1 MKTNSDRLFI
11 VLGITMTIF
20 VTINAQQ
27 MSQQKIANGNI
38 DARVEY
44 VIKQMTLE
52 EKIKMLVGGGP
63 SEFEGIPR
71 LGISNMICSD
81 GPRGPHGP
89 VGYPAGISIGASFN
103 PELVK
108 EEAAAIGKECRAK
121 GIGMLLGPA
130 VNINRDPLGARFFEY
145 LTEDPY
151 LDAQLTAAYVKGV
164 QSQHVSAC
172 VKHFVCN
179 NRDWNRNN
187 YMSIVDKRALHEI
200 YFPAFKAGVEEGHT
214 LGIMTAANGVNN
226 EFCSDSHY
234 LLTDVLK
241 DTWGFKGFVI
251 TDWLGTRSTKKA
263 AMAGL
268 DISMPYSENSLFGK
282 PLLEAVQAGE
292 VPISVINDKVRRILR
307 VMAWAGNLDKGGI
320 KATGSFDTTSHEEI
334 ALKAA
339 EEGLVLL
346 KNNNK
351 VLPLNRKKIKEI
363 LVLGPNANKRFCVI
377 GLGGSSWVDSPDEVT
392 VLKGIKDLAGPS
404 VKVKYF
410 STNELGGFQQI
421 DGKYLRT
428 DDGKNGFTA
437 KYYNGGI
444 SDKPVITRFEKNVD
458 FNWEMRSPD
467 IEKINSDNFSAQFTT
482 NIIPPVTGTYVLR
495 VKADDNAWIFVDRQ
509 GGAPIAVTVS
519 DKNNGVGEATATV
532 QMVKG
537 EPFFIRIDYHKNTGD
552 ASCFLDWQMP
562 KDKNIVEK
570 ETKSLDKEVMNADAV
585 VFVGGIDHSLDSEG
599 RDRLNIDFPK
609 SQQDIINHIGKIN
622 PNTIVVLINGS
633 PLKLGGW
640 INNVPSVLEAWY
652 GGSRAGTAVASA
664 LFGDVDPSGRLP
676 FTWPKRLEDSPSHA
690 IGSENKDFVYYK
702 EGILVGYRYYLTK
715 NVKPEF
721 PFGYGLSYTNFK
733 YTNLKIVK
741 KKDRIIASVEL
752 KNTGKRYGAEVV
764 QLYIHAEK
772 SKVKR
777 PLRELKGFQKVFL
790 KPGETKVVSLTL
802 SPVDFAFYDVNK
814 KAWHVEEGKY
824 DIQIGSSCADIKLS
838 QPVKMNEKII
848 KD

>member
-1 MKTNSDRLFI
+1 
-11 VLGITMTIF
+11 
-20 VTINAQQ
+20 
-27 MSQQKIANGNI
+27 
-38 DARVEY
+38 
-44 VIKQMTLE
+44 
-52 EKIKMLVGGGP
+52 
-63 SEFEGIPR
+63 
-71 LGISNMICSD
+71 
-81 GPRGPHGP
+81 
-89 VGYPAGISIGASFN
+89 
-103 PELVK
+103 
-108 EEAAAIGKECRAK
+108 
-121 GIGMLLGPA
+121 
-130 VNINRDPLGARFFEY
+130 
-145 LTEDPY
+145 
-151 LDAQLTAAYVKGV
+151 
-164 QSQHVSAC
+164 
-172 VKHFVCN
+172 
-179 NRDWNRNN
+179 
-187 YMSIVDKRALHEI
+187 
-200 YFPAFKAGVEEGHT
+200 
-214 LGIMTAANGVNN
+214 
-226 EFCSDSHY
+226 
-234 LLTDVLK
+234 
-241 DTWGFKGFVI
+241 
-251 TDWLGTRSTKKA
+251 
-263 AMAGL
+263 
-268 DISMPYSENSLFGK
+268 
-282 PLLEAVQAGE
+282 
-292 VPISVINDKVRRILR
+292 
-307 VMAWAGNLDKGGI
+307 
-320 KATGSFDTTSHEEI
+320 
-334 ALKAA
+334 
-339 EEGLVLL
+339 
-346 KNNNK
+346 
-351 VLPLNRKKIKEI
+351 
-363 LVLGPNANKRFCVI
+363 
-377 GLGGSSWVDSPDEVT
+377 
-392 VLKGIKDLAGPS
+392 KDLAGPN

-437 KYYNGGI
+437 KYYNGEI

-482 NIIPPVTGTYVLR
+482 QIIPPVTGTYVLR
-495 VKADDNAWIFVDRQ
+495 VKADDNAWIFVDRR

-537 EPFFIRIDYHKNTGD
+537 EPFFIRIDYHENTGD

-622 PNTIVVLINGS
+622 PKTIVVLINGS

-664 LFGDVDPSGRLP
+664 LFGDIDPSGRLP
-676 FTWPKRLEDSPSHA
+676 FSWPKRLSDSPSHA

-733 YTNLKIVK
+733 YSKLNIVK
-741 KKDRIIASVEL
+741 KKGSIIASVEV

-772 SKVKR
+772 SLVER
-777 PLRELKGFQKVFL
+777 ALRELKGFQKVFL
-790 KPGETKVVSLTL
+790 KPGETKEISLTL

-838 QPVKMNEKII
+838 QPVQMNEKII

>member
-1 MKTNSDRLFI
+1 MMKYILFI
-11 VLGITMTIF
+11 VLGISLTIS

-27 MSQQKIANGNI
+27 MSLQKIANEKI
-38 DARVEY
+38 DTRVEN

-52 EKIKMLVGGGP
+52 EKVKMLVGGGP

-71 LGISNMICSD
+71 LGVPNMICSD

-108 EEAAAIGKECRAK
+108 EEATAIGKECRAK

-145 LTEDPY
+145 YTEDPY
-151 LDAQLTAAYVKGV
+151 LDAQLTAAYVKGL

-187 YMSIVDKRALHEI
+187 YMSIVDKRTLHEI

-214 LGIMTAANGVNN
+214 LGIMTAANGLNN

-234 LLTDVLK
+234 LLTNILK
-241 DTWGFKGFVI
+241 DRWGFKGFVI

-292 VPISVINDKVRRILR
+292 VPIRVIDDKVRRILS

-351 VLPLNRKKIKEI
+351 VLPLDREKIKKI

-404 VKVKYF
+404 VEVKYF
-410 STNELGGFQQI
+410 STDEIGGFQQI
-421 DGKYLRT
+421 NEKYLRT

-437 KYYNGGI
+437 KYYNGEI
-444 SDKPVITRFEKNVD
+444 SNKPVITRFEKNVD

-467 IEKINSDNFSAQFTT
+467 IEKINSDHFSAQFTT
-482 NIIPPVTGTYVLR
+482 NIIPPITGTYVLR
-495 VKADDNAWIFVDRQ
+495 IKADDHAEIYVDPE

-537 EPFFIRIDYHKNTGD
+537 EPFFIRIDYHENTGD

-570 ETKSLDKEVMNADAV
+570 ETKSLDKEVLNADAV

-652 GGSRAGTAVASA
+652 SGSRAGTAVASA

-676 FTWPKRLEDSPSHA
+676 FTWPKKLADSPSHA
-690 IGSENKDFVYYK
+690 VGSENKDFVYYK
-702 EGILVGYRYYLTK
+702 EGILEGYRYYLTK

-733 YTNLKIVK
+733 YTNLNVVK
-741 KKDRIIASVEL
+741 KNGIITARVEV

-764 QLYIHAEK
+764 QLYVHTEK
-772 SKVKR
+772 PSIEM
-777 PLRELKGFQKVFL
+777 PLRQLKGFQKVFL
-790 KPGETKVVSLTL
+790 KPGEIKEVSLTL
-802 SPVDFAFYDVNK
+802 SPIDFAFYDVNK

-838 QPVKMNEKII
+838 QPVKMDEKII
-848 KD
+848 QD

>member
-1 MKTNSDRLFI
+1 MKYILFI
-11 VLGITMTIF
+11 VLGISLTISIS
-20 VTINAQQ
+20 INAQQ
-27 MSQQKIANGNI
+27 ISKQKKTNEKIDSKVENI
-38 DARVEY
+38 
-44 VIKQMTLE
+44 IKQMTLE

-145 LTEDPY
+145 YTEDPY
-151 LDAQLTAAYVKGV
+151 LDAQLTASFVQGI

-179 NRDWNRNN
+179 NRDWNRND
-187 YMSIVDKRALHEI
+187 YMSIVDKRTLHEI
-200 YFPAFKAGVEEGHT
+200 YFPAFKAGVKEGHT

-263 AMAGL
+263 AFAGL

-282 PLLEAVQAGE
+282 PLLTAVQTGE
-292 VPISVINDKVRRILR
+292 VPIKVIDDKVRRILQ
-307 VMAWAGNLDKGGI
+307 VMEWAGNLDKGGI
-320 KATGSFDTTSHEEI
+320 KATNSFDTTSHEEI

-351 VLPLNRKKIKEI
+351 VLPLDRKKIKKI

-410 STNELGGFQQI
+410 SANELGGFQQI
-421 DGKYLRT
+421 DSKYLKT

-437 KYYNGGI
+437 KYYNGEI

-482 NIIPPVTGTYVLR
+482 QIIPPITGTYVLR

-509 GGAPIAVTVS
+509 GGAPIAVS
-519 DKNNGVGEATATV
+519 DKNKGIGEATATV

-537 EPFFIRIDYHKNTGD
+537 EPFFIRIDYHENTGD

-562 KDKNIVEK
+562 KDKSIIEK
-570 ETKSLDKEVMNADAV
+570 ETKSLDKEVMDADAV

-609 SQQDIINHIGKIN
+609 SQQDIINHISKIN
-622 PNTIVVLINGS
+622 PRTIVVLVNGS

-652 GGSRAGTAVASA
+652 GGSRAGTAVAKA
-664 LFGDVDPSGRLP
+664 LFGDIDPSGRLP
-676 FTWPKRLEDSPSHA
+676 FTWPKRLKDSPSHA

-702 EGILVGYRYYLTK
+702 EGIMEGYRYYLTK

-733 YTNLKIVK
+733 YTKLNIVQ

-764 QLYIHAEK
+764 QLYIHAEN
-772 SKVKR
+772 SKVER
-777 PLRELKGFQKVFL
+777 ALRELKGFQKVFL
-790 KPGETKVVSLTL
+790 KPGETKEIALTL
-802 SPVDFAFYDVNK
+802 SPIDFAFYDVNK

-838 QPVKMNEKII
+838 QQVDMNEKII